1 MSKKEFK
8 NKVKTAPERTAVVPE
23 TPLGFNRKNY
33 ILFGTGLALII
44 LGFLFLTSPVF
55 GGGFPFIHP
64 FKGGAD
70 GWLTMNLAPV
80 MLVLGYCVV
89 IPAAIIVK

>member
-1 MSKKEFK
+1 MSKKELK
-8 NKVKTAPERTAVVPE
+8 SKPKENPTKAAMIPE
-23 TPLGFNRKNY
+23 TPLGFTRKNY
-33 ILFGTGLALII
+33 ILFGAGLVLIV

-64 FKGGAD
+64 FKGGVD

>member
-8 NKVKTAPERTAVVPE
+8 SKTKENPVKALTVTE
-23 TPLGFNRKNY
+23 TPLGFTSKNY
-33 ILFGTGLALII
+33 LLFGAGLVLIV
-44 LGFLFLTSPVF
+44 LGFIFLTSPVF

-64 FKGGAD
+64 FKGGVD

-80 MLVLGYCVV
+80 LLVLGYCVV
-89 IPAAIIVK
+89 IPTAIIIK

>member
-8 NKVKTAPERTAVVPE
+8 NKTKIAPEKTAIAPE
-23 TPLGFNRKNY
+23 TPLGFTRKNY
-33 ILFGTGLALII
+33 LLFGTGLVLIVV
-44 LGFLFLTSPVF
+44 GFLFLTSPVF
-55 GGGFPFIHP
+55 GGGFPFVHP
-64 FKGGAD
+64 FKGGVD

>member
-8 NKVKTAPERTAVVPE
+8 NKIKIAPEKTAIVPE
-23 TPLGFNRKNY
+23 TPLGFTRKNY
-33 ILFGTGLALII
+33 LLFGTGLALIV

-55 GGGFPFIHP
+55 GGGFPFVHP
-64 FKGGAD
+64 FKGGVD

>member
-1 MSKKEFK
+1 MSKKELK
-8 NKVKTAPERTAVVPE
+8 NKSKATPDKQVQVVE
-23 TPLGFNRKNY
+23 TPLGFTRKNY
-33 ILFGTGLALII
+33 ILFGAALALIV

-55 GGGFPFIHP
+55 GGGFPFVHP
-64 FKGGAD
+64 FKGGVD
-70 GWLTMNLAPV
+70 GWLTMNLAPI

>member
-1 MSKKEFK
+1 MSKKELK
-8 NKVKTAPERTAVVPE
+8 TKARENPVKTAIVPE
-23 TPLGFNRKNY
+23 TPLGFTRKNY
-33 ILFGTGLALII
+33 ILFGTGLILIVA
-44 LGFLFLTSPVF
+44 GFLFLTSPVF
-55 GGGFPFIHP
+55 GGGFPFVHP
-64 FKGGAD
+64 FKGGVD

>member
-8 NKVKTAPERTAVVPE
+8 NKVKAAPEKPAPVPE

-33 ILFGTGLALII
+33 ALFGAGLALII
-44 LGFLFLTSPVF
+44 LGFVFLTSPVF
-55 GGGFPFIHP
+55 GGSFPFVHP
-64 FKGGAD
+64 FKGGVD